1 MRGPTSQLKQFQ
13 EWGSD
18 KPHENTAKRSSKKT
32 TRSTL
37 NSVTCKTLAN
47 VEELAVLVEWGA
59 IQDPWEQAQEQTE
72 RQNIETVINSFKS
85 SAIKGSQR

>member
-1 MRGPTSQLKQFQ
+1 M
-13 EWGSD
+13 
-18 KPHENTAKRSSKKT
+18 
-32 TRSTL
+32 